1 MGMMKT
7 LSRVFH
13 RNGGGGGTRN
23 GRHSR
28 TDFDA
33 EAFALRTGLGQLTPE
48 QAVEVQSTFANG
60 VLASPDVHADLDD
73 GDHDDGGGGKGN
85 GNAPGALAPP
95 PPTPRNKQ
103 ELIAE
108 LTQNYREVLSLVRK
122 VDDHLDRQDQRSER
136 LLELAE
142 QLPAAADTLEQIR
155 KRNVELNVSVRDLI
169 AAVNDSAGKA
179 GTNAE
184 EHLKSLGQIQAQL
197 EQAGKSEERT
207 AAAFNE
213 FRASVKTI
221 AGSNTNLAGVLE
233 RMNQRDLGRDLRL
246 QDMIAR
252 TQRWTIILVLLSG
265 AGVAAAVT
273 AVLIVTL

>member
-1 MGMMKT
+1 MGMMRT

-13 RNGGGGGTRN
+13 RNGGGGGGGGTRN

-28 TDFDA
+28 SDFDA
-33 EAFALRTGLGQLTPE
+33 ETFALRTGLGQLTPE
-48 QAVEVQSTFANG
+48 QAVEVQSSFANG
-60 VLASPDVHADLDD
+60 TLVNPDAAGADLDD
-73 GDHDDGGGGKGN
+73 DDFGGGN
-85 GNAPGALAPP
+85 GHGPLAHASPLPP
-95 PPTPRNKQ
+95 APRNKQ

-169 AAVNDSAGKA
+169 AAVHDSAGKA
-179 GTNAE
+179 GSSAE
-184 EHLKSLGQIQAQL
+184 EQLKSLGQIQAQL
-197 EQAGKSEERT
+197 EQHGKSEERT

>member
-1 MGMMKT
+1 MGMMRT
-7 LSRVFH
+7 ISRVFH
-13 RNGGGGGTRN
+13 RNGGSRD
-23 GRHSR
+23 GRHAYG
-28 TDFDA
+28 DFDS
-33 EAFALRTGLGQLTPE
+33 ETFALRTGLGQLSPE
-48 QAVEVQSTFANG
+48 EAVEVQSTFANG
-60 VLASPDVHADLDD
+60 SLAAHLGAEAES
-73 GDHDDGGGGKGN
+73 DGGGAG
-85 GNAPGALAPP
+85 PGAGGLATQNAQ

-122 VDDHLDRQDQRSER
+122 VDEHLDRQDQRSQR

-155 KRNVELNVSVRDLI
+155 KRNVEINVSVRDLI
-169 AAVNDSAGKA
+169 AAVNDSTGKA
-179 GTNAE
+179 GANAE
-184 EHLKSLGQIQAQL
+184 EHLKSLAQIHAQL

-213 FRASVKTI
+213 FRSTVKTI
-221 AGSNTNLAGVLE
+221 AGSNTNLATVLE

-252 TQRWTIILVLLSG
+252 TQRWTIILALLTTT
-265 AGVAAAVT
+265 GVAAAVT
-273 AVLIVTL
+273 AVLVVAL